1 MSFCI
6 KCGSALSDGD
16 AFCMNCGAAV
26 AAPAPA
32 PAPVTAPAPAPVTAP
47 APAPEPASEPASEL
61 TQTIRVKPEPQPAP
75 EYTAPEPQ
83 PAPVY
88 TAPAPAYAAPE
99 YTAPQPQPVYAPVY
113 QQNNFYAAQPAPAY
127 QAPAYQAP
135 AYQAKTNRSLAKYFW
150 LSLVTF
156 GIYSIVFYSKLS
168 SDCNVIMTRYDGKKT
183 MHYCLVYFI
192 FSWLTLGIVPLVWGS
207 KISSRIGREVNRRGI
222 DYGFGAKTFW
232 LWNILGSLIIVGP
245 FIYMH
250 KLCKAMNYV
259 CRDYNYRG

>member
-16 AFCMNCGAAV
+16 AFCINCGAAV
-26 AAPAPA
+26 AAAPA
-32 PAPVTAPAPAPVTAP
+32 PAQQ
-47 APAPEPASEPASEL
+47 PAPEPVYAAVPEPA
-61 TQTIRVKPEPQPAP
+61 VEPQP
-75 EYTAPEPQ
+75 T
-83 PAPVY
+83 
-88 TAPAPAYAAPE
+88 
-99 YTAPQPQPVYAPVY
+99 YTAPQQPVYAPVY
-113 QQNNFYAAQPAPAY
+113 QQNNFYVA
-127 QAPAYQAP
+127 APAYQAP

-150 LSLVTF
+150 LSLVTL

-168 SDCNVIMTRYDGKKT
+168 TDCNVIMSRYDGKKT

-232 LWNILGSLIIVGP
+232 LWNILGSLIVVGP

-259 CRDYNYRG
+259 CKDYNYRG